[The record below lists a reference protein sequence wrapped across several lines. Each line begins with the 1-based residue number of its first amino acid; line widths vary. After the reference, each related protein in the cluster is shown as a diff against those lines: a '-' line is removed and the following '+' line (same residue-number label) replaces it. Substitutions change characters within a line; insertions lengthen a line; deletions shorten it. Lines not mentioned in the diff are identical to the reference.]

1 MTKDQQM
8 MFLEQA
14 YRAWDRDDGIHH
26 AVAVAEL
33 FSAELDKLR
42 QTITSALESEDS
54 TVADDILRR
63 ALEN

>member
-14 YRAWDRDDGIHH
+14 YRAWDRDDAT
-26 AVAVAEL
+26 AVLAAAEL
-33 FSAELDKLR
+33 FAAELDKLR

>member
-14 YRAWDRDDGIHH
+14 YRAWDRDDAT
-26 AVAVAEL
+26 AVLAVAEL
-33 FSAELDKLR
+33 FAAELDKLR

>member
-14 YRAWDRDDGIHH
+14 HRAWDRDD
-26 AVAVAEL
+26 ATTVLAVAEL
-33 FSAELDKLR
+33 FAAELDKLH
-42 QTITSALESEDS
+42 QAITSALESEDS

>member
-14 YRAWDRDDGIHH
+14 YQTCDRDDGIHP

-42 QTITSALESEDS
+42 QAITSALESEDS